1 MEEHPF
7 PQVSKNVIS
16 VKITVFLPFLSP
28 QEYDTKVCVMG
39 QGIPEERLKNES
51 ITAVQYRE
59 DFHDVNIH
67 MIDDNFNMDEM
78 FFL

>member
-1 MEEHPF
+1 
-7 PQVSKNVIS
+7 
-16 VKITVFLPFLSP
+16 
-28 QEYDTKVCVMG
+28 MG

-67 MIDDNFNMDEM
+67 MIDDDFNMDEL
-78 FFL
+78 FFSVTLLKGELLEHGGFC

>member
-1 MEEHPF
+1 
-7 PQVSKNVIS
+7 
-16 VKITVFLPFLSP
+16 
-28 QEYDTKVCVMG
+28 MG

-67 MIDDNFNMDEM
+67 MIDDNFNMDEL